1 MNEELV
7 EISLEILHRKIAHF
21 IRTNK
26 EQDFNTFKEELK
38 ILTDEEEKIC
48 ELDEETIK
56 KTFDV
61 YLKELKKE

>member
-21 IRTNK
+21 I
-26 EQDFNTFKEELK
+26 TFKKELK